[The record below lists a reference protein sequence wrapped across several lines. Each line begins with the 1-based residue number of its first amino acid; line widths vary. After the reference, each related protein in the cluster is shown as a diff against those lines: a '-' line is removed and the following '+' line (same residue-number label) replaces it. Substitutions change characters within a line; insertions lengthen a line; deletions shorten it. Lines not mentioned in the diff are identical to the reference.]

1 MVTTER
7 TWAVLP
13 TAQWAQLKMGRLV
26 VPGWGLKSAMIGLV
40 TAKSTV
46 RSPTIGWAPPRAIG
60 SNPLFSMT
68 TKRRPRREKNTV
80 KLINSLN
87 KIIYQRLFDVTVGR
101 TVLKVLFSTIYLWA
115 WNHRSLPPICFPTQ
129 VCLKYLA
136 KSIPMPAKPSQAT
149 TMKRPCSCI
158 KMSDLASS
166 LPTLNS
172 FK

>member
-87 KIIYQRLFDVTVGR
+87 KINSQD
-101 TVLKVLFSTIYLWA
+101 FSMWLLVEQCWRFFLVPSTCGPGTTDPCLQWVFQPRFA
-115 WNHRSLPPICFPTQ
+115 WNILPRASQCQ
-129 VCLKYLA
+129 RN
-136 KSIPMPAKPSQAT
+136 PAKQPPWRDHAA
-149 TMKRPCSCI
+149 
-158 KMSDLASS
+158 ASRCQTW
-166 LPTLNS
+166 PQVYPP
-172 FK
+172 